1 MKVILANNNLMKYL
15 KVKDKAHL
23 IYGMP
28 YPSLDYTIQ
37 I

>member
-15 KVKDKAHL
+15 KVKDKVHL
-23 IYGMP
+23 TFGML
-28 YPSLDYTIQ
+28 YQLLDYIIQ